1 MLETFDKQQLLLPLV
16 TDDTVLISTADI
28 GGDVVF
34 GICVKGNKVYLV
46 PLKSDALYLPD
57 DVS

>member
-16 TDDTVLISTADI
+16 TDDTVLSSSDDI
-28 GGDVVF
+28 GADGVF
-34 GICVKGNKVYLV
+34 GICIKGNKVYLV
-46 PLKSDALYLPD
+46 PLKSDALYLAG